1 MPKLSAKRKAHTMNL
16 GFHAEKQQKVLRV
29 PLKNNDGK
37 DQVFEQE
44 TASGEVEEDNGPAD
58 ALEPNAEIHD
68 TLSTLSDLSEDED
81 LPSSDTITWNAFLET
96 AMK

>member
-37 DQVFEQE
+37 DQVFE
-44 TASGEVEEDNGPAD
+44 
-58 ALEPNAEIHD
+58 
-68 TLSTLSDLSEDED
+68 
-81 LPSSDTITWNAFLET
+81 
-96 AMK
+96 